1 MSRVMSFFRLSD
13 DNPFTG
19 WHMLAVIGLF
29 FGVVIGVNM
38 VMAVVATGTFSGLVV
53 KNSYVASQNYN
64 DLLAAGEAQ
73 AERGWQADMSTRE
86 GVLHLRLSDSAG
98 EPLTG
103 LEVAARV
110 GRPASARED
119 RVVAFRAAGD
129 AYVASDTLAP
139 GRWIVE
145 LTVRSGEA
153 LVYRATRPLTVRKGA
168 S

>member
-1 MSRVMSFFRLSD
+1 MSFLRLSD

-64 DLLAAGEAQ
+64 ERLAESREQ
-73 AERGWQADMSTRE
+73 ERRGWSASVSADDGRVRVE
-86 GVLHLRLSDSAG
+86 LSDSG
-98 EPLTG
+98 GVPLTG
-103 LEVAARV
+103 LRIEARA
-110 GRPASARED
+110 GRPATARED
-119 RVVAFRAAGD
+119 RTLTLEPDGD
-129 AYVASDTLAP
+129 AYVATEALPP
-139 GRWIVE
+139 GRWHLE
-145 LTVRSGEA
+145 LEAWSGETPA
-153 LVYRATRPLTVRKGA
+153 YRARHPLYVRGDE